1 MASVAIEFKGKDGEN
16 SKNRDEID
24 KFVTSRF
31 ITASESVWRICG
43 FDVHG
48 RDPSIQ

>member
-1 MASVAIEFKGKDGEN
+1 MASVAIESYTDEGREKKV
-16 SKNRDEID
+16 DEID
-24 KFVTSRF
+24 KFVNSRF
-31 ITASESVWRICG
+31 ITATEAYWRICG